1 MARARYQV
9 LVIPY
14 IRQND
19 TILYCVLKRSDA
31 VNIWQFIAGGGE
43 EEDGSALVSARREAG
58 EEAGISPDKKMF
70 QLETVCSI
78 STEYFDQARLVWGED
93 CLVIPEY
100 AFAVEVTSREIRLS
114 DEHAEYRWVDYQTA
128 KEMLRYDSNKTALW
142 ELDNKLRGSIGRD
155 SIRM

>member
-1 MARARYQV
+1 MARAKYQV
-9 LVIPY
+9 MVIPY

-19 TILYCVLKRSDA
+19 TILYCVMKRSDA
-31 VNIWQFIAGGGE
+31 VNVWQFIAGGGE
-43 EEDGSALVSARREAG
+43 EEDGSALISARREAG

-78 STEYFDQARLVWGED
+78 STEYFNQARLVWGED

-100 AFAVEVTSREIRLS
+100 AFAVEVSSREIRLS

-128 KEMLRYDSNKTALW
+128 SEMLRYDSNKTALW
-142 ELDNKLRGSIGRD
+142 ELDNKLRAG
-155 SIRM
+155 